1 MKLTQFERK
10 LIHNHTISYAIGIA
24 IKEGIKVTERNLIDI
39 IDENEDI
46 IESAL
51 AFKMFTNPDEEITYD
66 DFCDY
71 SFTICMEEFGED
83 IMEQIV
89 EVMEQFQ

>member
-46 IESAL
+46 VDSAL
-51 AFKMFTNPDEEITYD
+51 AYKVFASPDEEMEYD
-66 DFCDY
+66 GFCEY
-71 SFTICMEEFGED
+71 SFITCIEEFGED

>member
-1 MKLTQFERK
+1 MKLTEFERR
-10 LIHNHTISYAIGIA
+10 LMHNHIISYAIGIA
-24 IKEGIKVTERNLIDI
+24 IREGIKVTERNLMDI

-46 IESAL
+46 IDSAL
-51 AFKMFTNPDEEITYD
+51 AYKVFASADEEMEYD
-66 DFCDY
+66 GFCEY
-71 SFTICMEEFGED
+71 SFITCMEEFGED